1 MPTQIPVIDLSKAL
15 GGSADAKH
23 ATAAEI
29 DRTCREIGFFTIKGH
44 GVSQEAMRDLRTEAN
59 HFFALPLAEKLL
71 AAPGNPTTPRGYRA
85 LGLEAL
91 SSGND
96 IATPPDLKEFYHI
109 GRETWPDTPYFAQG
123 EGPTYFIKNIWP
135 AAPSGFAAAADRYYR
150 EVEQLARS
158 MMGLTALALDKPET
172 FFDDKLDKHITAMRL
187 NFYPQQ
193 MSAPKPGQLRAGDH
207 VSALATHAE
216 TAFGRADILVNNAGI
231 YSTLTPKPFEE
242 IDVGEFRRVMD
253 VNIMGV
259 FLCTRAFVPAFVRQG
274 GGRVVN
280 VSSGVAF
287 KGNPLLAH
295 YVASKGAV
303 ISLTRALATELGGR
317 NILVN
322 SVAPG
327 FTLSD
332 GVSHNPALMEGVKEP
347 SLRGRV
353 LARDMKADDLVGA
366 VAFFAGAESAF
377 VTGQTLVVD
386 GGAYFH

>member
-193 MSAPKPGQLRAGDH
+193 MSAPKAGQLRAGDH
-207 VSALATHAE
+207 TDYGLFT
-216 TAFGRADILVNNAGI
+216 ILNGENVPGGLQVR
-231 YSTLTPKPFEE
+231 TRGGDW
-242 IDVGEFRRVMD
+242 IDVETDQDTFV
-253 VNIMGV
+253 VNIGDLLMRWTNDRWV
-259 FLCTRAFVPAFVRQG
+259 SNVH
-274 GGRVVN
+274 RVI
-280 VSSGVAF
+280 
-287 KGNPLLAH
+287 NPPD
-295 YVASKGAV
+295 
-303 ISLTRALATELGGR
+303 
-317 NILVN
+317 
-322 SVAPG
+322 SVAARSKR
-327 FTLSD
+327 LSI
-332 GVSHNPALMEGVKEP
+332 
-347 SLRGRV
+347 
-353 LARDMKADDLVGA
+353 
-366 VAFFAGAESAF
+366 AFFLHPNYDASIECIAPQ
-377 VTGQTLVVD
+377 GQAKYPPVLSGRYRSEKYAQTQVKP
-386 GGAYFH
+386 AA